1 MYYFYYFIFLYKKQK
16 ALEKEVETDLKKTFE
31 EKREEKVNLI
41 VDEEKLFESEIKFKP
56 EEENENV

>member
-1 MYYFYYFIFLYKKQK
+1 MYYFYYFILLYKKQK